1 MACHAAQGQGT
12 VCVTKLPLRLPRYW
26 PVTDDTRTAT
36 FSLAFDAT
44 TLENGCLNFVS
55 GSHREEKLRNHRPF
69 AENLQV
75 HLCQAA
81 DCVGLVNAGAPSSP
95 KAQWTAV
102 LAMTPTLCRSAS
114 MTTTK
119 SRPCPSH
126 GAG

>member
-12 VCVTKLPLRLPRYW
+12 VCVTKLPLPLPRYW

-75 HLCQAA
+75 HLYHAVDRVA
-81 DCVGLVNAGAPSSP
+81 FLTLVHPPVPRHSG
-95 KAQWTAV
+95 
-102 LAMTPTLCRSAS
+102 RRY
-114 MTTTK
+114 
-119 SRPCPSH
+119 SR
-126 GAG
+126 